1 MPVAHDTHEFEEEAR
16 YGAEHYVDTAL
27 LASIASGGTFDGES
41 TVAPRNRAVRPRYA
55 QYSDAPWAI
64 ALISSHLILTTLSC
78 AGLGRWIEL
87 EDGTRSYV
95 KDDDCV
101 ACLKD
106 LQGFFR
112 HDDPEYRHAFFA
124 IHKYNFAKTDLVPL
138 LVTYPDDYEV
148 VYNTLKVCTHLTM
161 QSSDINKGLVHRQF
175 EVMRQVVEAFV
186 GQGDEAEVK
195 GQRSLG
201 DGLEVVMT
209 LLAEPLSKHPKMKDR
224 DASLVEL
231 VIIFLRNLLTSIKV
245 TQQDANFAVRES
257 ARALHG
263 DLLRGFQRADVT
275 ELLVTIAQHARERPF
290 RSQASVLLE
299 IFLNVFQFSTPEQL
313 VDVPSIE
320 SIVAKNNSL
329 ASAPKVSARERA
341 RNKKKMYQ
349 AVPQL
354 PAAGANRTVT
364 RFGPARQQFAGAVFM
379 RRHKDHSHDVLV
391 RHTPSAQELP
401 GMSEAPNKK
410 HAQSQKKKQYYMND
424 EDEGEAHVGGVDA
437 YMALGERDVR
447 LLHWKKD
454 VLDRFLSDAYTPLVG
469 QVFKEAKPGLDIS
482 RMEEDEFERF
492 VRFVAFCT
500 KYVRLVEEKRL
511 IARLKKERGQEGA
524 VTADLKD
531 DAEGGAGT
539 ATGMDAANGET
550 SSQGPNDDHKAS
562 PFACISST
570 MGWDAFHMVQVL
582 FLISVER
589 EVQKAKDKDLPYRS
603 HVLLYSLGPL
613 LREMLMTLD
622 LARIAGNE
630 ADMQAADRLQR
641 KLLHNDDRTGML
653 QVLTTLIRE
662 YKFHLHPRSHAVHL
676 AEILHVVLATLDRLT
691 NQGSFQVAKEVKK
704 RKKPVKKIKQVKEGE
719 VHHDHTEGVEGVGAD
734 KRVEIAVEDSANAGA
749 VACETAAGKG
759 QSDDPAMAGD
769 DIAGDGPDAN
779 NNPKEDISNAMNDPA
794 EAVAAAE
801 HQEDGDDEE
810 DDGEEARYVTLEHD
824 FDPSK
829 RLRAACAHPQ
839 IVIFY
844 IWLLQGYRKNSNLT
858 NDAIVSFLERVAG
871 PSPRGMGLHCMLWQL
886 SVIRTFHAIMSDNMV
901 HKDPR
906 FKRMLKLCIFV
917 IRGLF
922 ERLCPDLSDIEKR
935 RDEATSKLQELDQEL
950 EDLKLVHLGEDD
962 VEAKLAGVRKD
973 IEEAKVAAHEASVE
987 IKMKEEVASLAF
999 VELLF
1004 SKSSTVS
1011 ESIAA
1016 EYNWKRHVS
1025 MSDVPD
1031 GAVQLGFASF
1041 RAKKPGEFTEE
1052 QTEMLV
1058 EYFEQCNGRKDCLSH
1073 LVFEFG
1079 GAFKKVHISRKLKE
1093 LGLEKGK
1100 LTTRQRDMLHILAE
1114 RYAQTPAKERY
1125 ETIQEQLGGGF
1136 TARQVKAHMRKLG
1149 LIKTTDKSERAGKK
1163 RADSMSNLESGDS
1176 SDFDTEESDKSED
1189 EGSEDDSD
1197 GAIDAEKAFDDMLAD
1212 MDEDDNGHNIG
1223 NGDDGELMITDDV
1236 PTRPSRLAA
1245 TKEAASPSQP
1255 PSPAHLQPEKERESR
1270 KKHKGK
1276 RKEPDATEE
1285 EDEAARA
1292 EAKRK
1297 ALALLRSRH
1306 ATQAMAAPMTLKER
1320 TGPSEPDATENATE
1334 NVPLGSTDPSSP
1346 LKTFGRRLMKKTA
1359 VAETQQSEMGGFDE
1373 LADF

>member
-1 MPVAHDTHEFEEEAR
+1 MPLCIAAR
-16 YGAEHYVDTAL
+16 HPAPYCAR
-27 LASIASGGTFDGES
+27 SRPRP
-41 TVAPRNRAVRPRYA
+41 TVAIIGIRKITNSLPYHGCPRR
-55 QYSDAPWAI
+55 
-64 ALISSHLILTTLSC
+64 T
-78 AGLGRWIEL
+78 GLGRWIEL

-161 QSSDINKGLVHRQF
+161 QSAEISKGLVHRQF
-175 EVMRQVVEAFV
+175 EAMRQVVEAFV
-186 GQGDEAEVK
+186 GQCGSGTV
-195 GQRSLG
+195 QSLG

-209 LLAEPLSKHPKMKDR
+209 MLAEPLSKHPKMKDR

-245 TQQDANFAVRES
+245 TLQDASFLVRE
-257 ARALHG
+257 AAKGIHG
-263 DLLRGFQRADVT
+263 DLLRGFQRADVMD
-275 ELLVTIAQHARERPF
+275 LLVTIAQHARERPF

-299 IFLNVFQFSTPEQL
+299 IFLNLFQFTTPEQL

-320 SIVAKNNSL
+320 SIVMKNAAL
-329 ASAPKVSARERA
+329 ACARKVSGDERLKS
-341 RNKKKMYQ
+341 KKKLYQ
-349 AVPQL
+349 AAPQL
-354 PAAGANRTVT
+354 PAAGAKRTVT

-391 RHTPSAQELP
+391 RHTPAAQELP
-401 GMSEAPNKK
+401 GMAEAPNKK
-410 HAQSQKKKQYYMND
+410 HAKSQKKKQYYMND
-424 EDEGEAHVGGVDA
+424 EEEGETHASGSDA

-447 LLHWKKD
+447 LLHWKKE

-500 KYVRLVEEKRL
+500 KYVRLGEEGKL
-511 IARLKKERGQEGA
+511 VARLQKEGA
-524 VTADLKD
+524 ALGAGPVSSSAPDVTD
-531 DAEGGAGT
+531 DAVGGDSGGAREG
-539 ATGMDAANGET
+539 AAGQDLSDDD
-550 SSQGPNDDHKAS
+550 SSGS

-589 EVQKAKDKDLPYRS
+589 EVQKAKDKNLPYRS

-630 ADMQAADRLQR
+630 ADRQAADRLQR

-691 NQGSFQVAKEVKK
+691 KQGSFQVAKEVKK
-704 RKKPVKKIKQVKEGE
+704 RKKPVVKANQAKDGE
-719 VHHDHTEGVEGVGAD
+719 EAPLGADLHNADATADVTADVGVIAGKDLAVPEEVPRVASDDAASAPDAADAAVDGMAAAGSGAQTEGIENGQRENAEKDVPQVPDAHGGAGAD
-734 KRVEIAVEDSANAGA
+734 AEPWED
-749 VACETAAGKG
+749 
-759 QSDDPAMAGD
+759 
-769 DIAGDGPDAN
+769 
-779 NNPKEDISNAMNDPA
+779 
-794 EAVAAAE
+794 
-801 HQEDGDDEE
+801 DDEE
-810 DDGEEARYVTLEHD
+810 GNDEEARYVTLEHD

-839 IVIFY
+839 IIIFY
-844 IWLLQGYRKNSNLT
+844 IWLLQGYKKNSNLT
-858 NDAIVSFLERVAG
+858 NDAIVSYLERVAG
-871 PSPRGMGLHCMLWQL
+871 PAPRGMGLHCMLWQL
-886 SVIRTFHAIMSDNMV
+886 SVIRTFHTIMSDSMV

-906 FKRMLKLCIFV
+906 YKRMLKLCIFV

-922 ERLCPDLSDIEKR
+922 ERLCPDLSDLERR
-935 RDEATSKLQELDQEL
+935 RDESITKQQEL
-950 EDLKLVHLGEDD
+950 EQEMEDLRLVHLGEEDAE
-962 VEAKLAGVRKD
+962 VKLAGVRND
-973 IEEAKVAAHEASVE
+973 IEKAKVAAHEASVE
-987 IKMKEEVASLAF
+987 IKMKEEVSSLAF

-1004 SKSSTVS
+1004 GKSSTVS

-1016 EYNWKRHVS
+1016 EYNWKAHVS
-1025 MSDVPD
+1025 MMNDLPE
-1031 GAVQLGFASF
+1031 GAVQMGFASF
-1041 RAKKPGEFTEE
+1041 RAKKPGEFSDE
-1052 QTEMLV
+1052 QVEMLV
-1058 EYFEQCNGRKDCLSH
+1058 EFFEQCNGRKDCLSH

-1100 LTTRQRDMLHILAE
+1100 LTTRQRDMLFILAE
-1114 RYAQTPAKERY
+1114 RYSDKPSAKRY

-1136 TARQVKAHMRKLG
+1136 TVRQVKTHMKKLG
-1149 LIKTTDKSERAGKK
+1149 LVNAGDKSKRSDKRNAGAVSS
-1163 RADSMSNLESGDS
+1163 ADSSDDS
-1176 SDFDTEESDKSED
+1176 MDFDTEDSYKSDEHGASD
-1189 EGSEDDSD
+1189 GDDD
-1197 GAIDAEKAFDDMLAD
+1197 GAINAEKAFDDMLAE
-1212 MDEDDNGHNIG
+1212 MDEDGTGG
-1223 NGDDGELMITDDV
+1223 NGQLVVTADDV
-1236 PTRPSRLAA
+1236 PARPSRLAG
-1245 TKEAASPSQP
+1245 TNNKEQASLLPSLASPSEV
-1255 PSPAHLQPEKERESR
+1255 SGGSNM
-1270 KKHKGK
+1270 KKKKK
-1276 RKEPDATEE
+1276 RRSDAE
-1285 EDEAARA
+1285 EDDETARTEAR
-1292 EAKRK
+1292 RK
-1297 ALALLRSRH
+1297 ALELLRSR
-1306 ATQAMAAPMTLKER
+1306 TQASVAAPVPAPVAVRE
-1320 TGPSEPDATENATE
+1320 EATENATE
-1334 NVPLGSTDPSSP
+1334 NVPNEPTDPSSP
-1346 LKTFGRRLMKKTA
+1346 VKTFGRRLIKKA
-1359 VAETQQSEMGGFDE
+1359 VEIETQQSQVEMDDV